1 MPTQPGHTQD
11 PRTRDVERKGTG
23 EAERV
28 KERGDKE
35 RERERESEKERKKV
49 IKKIVATC
57 YSEVLVIKPHC
68 SKLLNFL
75 RFDTLDKDGFL

>member
-11 PRTRDVERKGTG
+11 PRTRDAERKGNG
-23 EAERV
+23 EAER
-28 KERGDKE
+28 E

-49 IKKIVATC
+49 IKKIVAAC

-68 SKLLNFL
+68 SKLLKFL
-75 RFDTLDKDGFL
+75 RFDTLDKDEFL